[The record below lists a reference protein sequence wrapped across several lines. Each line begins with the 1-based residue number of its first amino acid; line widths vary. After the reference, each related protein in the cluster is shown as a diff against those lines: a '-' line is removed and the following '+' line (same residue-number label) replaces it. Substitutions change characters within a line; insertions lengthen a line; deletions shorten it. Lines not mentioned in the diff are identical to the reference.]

1 MFDVIVLGS
10 GVVGINTA
18 YWLAKAGRK
27 VLVLDRQPLAGNET
41 SFANGGQISVS
52 FAEPWAS
59 VSTLTKVAGWL
70 FDNNAPLLFRPRLDP
85 DQWRWL
91 ASFIWQC
98 QPWLYQRN
106 LGELVQLAL
115 YSRHL
120 LKQIRQEH
128 NLQYHAR
135 ETGILHFYRDTK
147 NFENAKYGAALMRAH
162 GCNRRVISTDRAL
175 EIEPALKAFAGQI
188 KGATYTAEDESG
200 DCHLYCQALTKIC
213 REMGVSFQFNSRI
226 EELHNNKGMV
236 SVQIHHNGHSDV
248 ITAPQIVVALGSYSR
263 SLLKPLGIDLNIYPA
278 KGYSVSIPMQNP
290 TAGPQCSV
298 TDDKY
303 KVVFTPLGNELRMA
317 GTAEL
322 TGYSTEINEQR
333 CERMLQ
339 QCRSMFPEIGGFEH
353 SRFWA
358 GLRPATPNNI
368 PYLGA
373 TRYPNL
379 WLNTGHGTLGWTLGC
394 GSGKVL
400 ADQICGER
408 PAWRRHSE
416 SHSPTPRK
424 AYE

>member
-1 MFDVIVLGS
+1 MFDAIVLGS

-52 FAEPWAS
+52 FAEPWANPG
-59 VSTLTKVAGWL
+59 TLVKVAGWL
-70 FDNNAPLLFRPRLDP
+70 FDNHAPLLFRPRPDP

-91 ASFIWQC
+91 AGFIWQC
-98 QPWLYQRN
+98 QPWLYRRN
-106 LGELVQLAL
+106 LGSLVQLGL

-120 LKQIRQEH
+120 LKQVRQEH
-128 NLQYHAR
+128 DLQYQAR
-135 ETGILHFYRDTK
+135 ENGILHFYRDAK
-147 NFENAKYGAALMRAH
+147 SFENAKYAAALMRAH
-162 GCNRRVISTDRAL
+162 GCNRRVISTERAI
-175 EIEPALKAFAGQI
+175 ETEPALQHMASQI
-188 KGATYTAEDESG
+188 FGATFTPEDESG
-200 DCHLYCQALTKIC
+200 DCHLYCQAMAEVCKNL
-213 REMGVSFQFNSRI
+213 GVTFRFNYDI
-226 EELHNNKGMV
+226 EALHQQQGMV
-236 SVQIHHNGHSDV
+236 SVQVHHNGHSDV

-263 SLLKPLGIDLNIYPA
+263 QLLKPLGVSLNIYPA
-278 KGYSVSIPMQNP
+278 KGYSITVPMQNP

-298 TDDKY
+298 TDDKH

-322 TGYSTEINEQR
+322 SGYSTEINEER
-333 CERMLQ
+333 CERMVA
-339 QCRSMFPEIGGFEH
+339 QCRQLFPAIGGFER

-358 GLRPATPNNI
+358 GLRPATPSNV
-368 PYLGA
+368 PYIGA

-400 ADQICGER
+400 ADMICGER
-408 PAWRRHSE
+408 PAWQRQGEMTVHS
-416 SHSPTPRK
+416 TRK
-424 AYE
+424 VYE